1 VAIASTHRRAA
12 GPAAHRIERR
22 NRRRNLRDHAGL
34 VARTLGWAAGFLLL
48 GWLVA
53 AGFYGLLVNA

>member
-1 VAIASTHRRAA
+1 VAIASIHRRAA
-12 GPAAHRIERR
+12 GPVAHRIERR
-22 NRRRNLRDHAGL
+22 NRKRNLRDNAALLG
-34 VARTLGWAAGFLLL
+34 RTAGWAAGFLLL